1 LIFRGPKEI
10 KKFNS
15 NKNPFKMKKSLIA
28 FVLMAI
34 VSIGFTAC
42 NQESSAGEKVK
53 NAANATKDAAA
64 NAVDATKDAAA
75 KAADATKDA
84 AAKAADAVDPNLPK
98 TSVEFSKTV
107 IEFGDITQGDKVS
120 ETVTFTNTGN
130 EPLIISSAKGSCG
143 CTVPKW
149 PKAPVPPGESAEMEI
164 EFSSKGK
171 SGKQT
176 KTVTIQANTDPNPT
190 RLTVKGNV
198 LVPEGAEAAGK

>member
-1 LIFRGPKEI
+1 
-10 KKFNS
+10 
-15 NKNPFKMKKSLIA
+15 MKKSFIA
-28 FVLMAI
+28 FILMAI

-42 NQESSAGEKVK
+42 SQESSAGEKVK
-53 NAANATKDAAA
+53 DAANATKNVANDAA
-64 NAVDATKDAAA
+64 NATANAANS
-75 KAADATKDA
+75 AADATKNAANA
-84 AAKAADAVDPNLPK
+84 AADIVDPDLPK

-120 ETVTFTNTGN
+120 ETITFTNTGN

-171 SGKQT
+171 SGQQN

-198 LVPEGAEAAGK
+198 LVPEGAAPAAGK

>member
-1 LIFRGPKEI
+1 
-10 KKFNS
+10 
-15 NKNPFKMKKSLIA
+15 MKKSLIA
-28 FVLMAI
+28 FMLMAI
-34 VSIGFTAC
+34 VGIGFTAC
-42 NQESSAGEKVK
+42 NQESSAADKVK
-53 NAANATKDAAA
+53 NAANATKDAAGNAA
-64 NAVDATKDAAA
+64 NAVGDAASKTANAAGDAA
-75 KAADATKDA
+75 KA
-84 AAKAADAVDPNLPK
+84 AADAVDPNLPK
-98 TSVEFSKTV
+98 TSVEFSKSV
-107 IEFGDITQGDKVS
+107 IDFGDITQGDKVS
-120 ETVTFTNTGN
+120 ETITFKNTGN

-198 LVPEGAEAAGK
+198 LVPEGAAAPAGN

>member
-1 LIFRGPKEI
+1 MYTQREKWFITFATHFYKINLLTI
-10 KKFNS
+10 KFI
-15 NKNPFKMKKSLIA
+15 NPMKKLFIA
-28 FVLMAI
+28 FMMMA
-34 VSIGFTAC
+34 VVALGFTAC
-42 NQESSAGEKVK
+42 NQEGKASDATSNETAKPATP
-53 NAANATKDAAA
+53 AADAAA
-64 NAVDATKDAAA
+64 ANTPAKIDPNAP
-75 KAADATKDA
+75 
-84 AAKAADAVDPNLPK
+84 DPNLPK
-98 TSVEFSKTV
+98 TSVEFSKSV

-149 PKAPVPPGESAEMEI
+149 PKAPVAPGESADMTI

-171 SGKQT
+171 SGQQN

-198 LVPEGAEAAGK
+198 LVPEGAAAPAGK